1 MFSGKILNH
10 TNVPLSVIYMAT
22 TCLLSWRSSIEI
34 NSSAF
39 LDDWNPSWVAFAE
52 IWWIFAVAVE
62 VWIRQCPSRVPGM
75 VSLTWISFQGKFV
88 LEKCFF
94 RKGEMFYT
102 CNVLVT
108 KVKQLQR
115 CNNLIRYWSLDTCQG
130 CPSFGYTTNTIRS
143 IFAVWNAKEI
153 SSDSQTEFNI
163 MMTKKFEISRW
174 NFSVL
179 LLSCASITKV
189 NYLVDTKQ

>member
-1 MFSGKILNH
+1 MTKNMLDRDPTTIIILRPLKWNTWTRRYHYLDFNALMFSGKILNH

-102 CNVLVT
+102 CKAFVT

-115 CNNLIRYWSLDTCQG
+115 CNNLIGYWSLGTC
-130 CPSFGYTTNTIRS
+130 
-143 IFAVWNAKEI
+143 
-153 SSDSQTEFNI
+153 
-163 MMTKKFEISRW
+163 
-174 NFSVL
+174 
-179 LLSCASITKV
+179 
-189 NYLVDTKQ
+189 